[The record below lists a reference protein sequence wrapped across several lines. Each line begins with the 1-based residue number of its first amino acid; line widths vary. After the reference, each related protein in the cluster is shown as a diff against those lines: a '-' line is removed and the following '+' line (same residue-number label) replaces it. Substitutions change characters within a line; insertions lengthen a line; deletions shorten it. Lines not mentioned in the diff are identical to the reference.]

1 MINQNVSEI
10 GKQLP
15 MSRETLSSQN
25 CALNF
30 QNSAGLKGK
39 AEDSNTAN
47 TIIEI
52 EKNYVIMQYETLL
65 S

>member
-15 MSRETLSSQN
+15 MSRETLSSKN
-25 CALNF
+25 YDLNF

-39 AEDSNTAN
+39 AEDSNAAN